1 LRTLA
6 AFFGA
11 GANLHSG
18 MAGESAQPAGGRTAV
33 RSCTAPNATAHPDHP
48 KPCCLHQAYS
58 ASFKPACDI
67 CFEIYE
73 DVACGNEIKSVVNAG
88 RRFDRYPMGK
98 IDSTHMWQ
106 VRDYLGFGFLQPLF
120 CVCHHCAIDPDAY
133 CCEKVD
139 TLRYL
144 HETGKQ

>member
-1 LRTLA
+1 MVIAL
-6 AFFGA
+6 
-11 GANLHSG
+11 
-18 MAGESAQPAGGRTAV
+18 
-33 RSCTAPNATAHPDHP
+33 
-48 KPCCLHQAYS
+48 QAYS

-106 VRDYLGFGFLQPLF
+106 VGLRVTVASL
-120 CVCHHCAIDPDAY
+120 
-133 CCEKVD
+133 CCTEVSRSSKAVTICGCPARTSCD
-139 TLRYL
+139 FTHGAMMLDSLVRQNGGL
-144 HETGKQ
+144 AALMTSIISPPIV